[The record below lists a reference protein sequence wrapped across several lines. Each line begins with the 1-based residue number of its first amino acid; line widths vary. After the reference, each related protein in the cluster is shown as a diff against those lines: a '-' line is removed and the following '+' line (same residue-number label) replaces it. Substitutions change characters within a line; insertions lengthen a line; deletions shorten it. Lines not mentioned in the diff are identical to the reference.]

1 MVVVTVKEDAL
12 VECEGLELGRVS
24 WSEGRG
30 VWVGLEEAARGSSKD
45 CGVGAEVGWTMDGG
59 DDDGMDE
66 AVDEAGCTVMG
77 GVGPGGDEGEVGV
90 REVREGFVEIG
101 FVEVDVVLDWI

>member
-30 VWVGLEEAARGSSKD
+30 VWVGVEEVGRGSSRD
-45 CGVGAEVGWTMDGG
+45 CGVGAEVGWTMDWG
-59 DDDGMDE
+59 DDDGMAE
-66 AVDEAGCTVMG
+66 AVDGDGCTVMG
-77 GVGPGGDEGEVGV
+77 GTGPGGDEGDVVV
-90 REVREGFVEIG
+90 RGVREGFVEIG